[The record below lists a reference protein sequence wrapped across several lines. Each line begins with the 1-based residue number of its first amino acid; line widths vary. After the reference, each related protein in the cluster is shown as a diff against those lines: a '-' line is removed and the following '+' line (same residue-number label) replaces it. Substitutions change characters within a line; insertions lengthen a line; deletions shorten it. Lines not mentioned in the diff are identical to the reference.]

1 MNGRFLLDTNAV
13 VALLNGNG
21 EVSQILN
28 SATWVGISIMTELEF
43 LAFSGLSKQ
52 DELLFQE
59 FKTRIE
65 IIDLQS
71 KDTMLVKQIIS
82 IRISGTLKMPDAI
95 IIASAMQSQATL
107 LTQDVQ
113 LLKLKDQLVRG
124 Y

>member
-21 EVSQILN
+21 ELTQILN

-52 DELLFQE
+52 DVLLFQE

-71 KDTMLVKQIIS
+71 KDTMLIQEITS
-82 IRISGTLKMPDAI
+82 IRKSGNLKMPDAI
-95 IIASAMQSQATL
+95 IVASALQSQATL
-107 LTQDVQ
+107 LTQDAQ
-113 LLKLKDQLVRG
+113 LLKLDNFLVRG
-124 Y
+124 F